1 MDLPNRVFR
10 PLFIAVPL
18 VMAMLV
24 AVVTVSLALAVT
36 HDAASHEDSV
46 AHAVAVRDASASK

>member
-1 MDLPNRVFR
+1 
-10 PLFIAVPL
+10 
-18 VMAMLV
+18 MAMLV
-24 AVVTVSLALAVT
+24 AVVTVWLALAVT